1 LPTVGLGW
9 VCGFC
14 FRGTKAKIF
23 TYIWWDGKNYLNFG
37 PPFGDNQDIRKY
49 RDPAESGQ
57 TYSLERDKLN
67 PGEQFA
73 PVILERTRMQRFG
86 ERRTTASDGQ
96 ASSLF
101 LKLKAAAAVSCL
113 LLGTIPGYALQ
124 VAAPQQAAGQ
134 PNATGQVATPGLPAE
149 PAPNFTQPLYMRP
162 QIRDYTK
169 ERGYWKNPL
178 APYTPTSAPAANFL
192 NSPRLD
198 DLVKNGKIY
207 LSLSDAIL
215 LALENNYDIAIQ
227 RFNLNIADTD
237 ILRAKAGGTL
247 FGVNSGLVT
256 GTLGSSG
263 TTVAASGGPG
273 GTSASAGGAAAGA
286 QGVQLTTNGGGPT
299 PENMDPVFTGQIE
312 LQRAT
317 TAESSPLISGSP
329 FLTQNTNNYNFT
341 YNQGFI
347 TGTALQVT
355 YDNLYQ
361 TSNSIFNTYSPLYQT
376 SFNAQLTQ
384 HLLQGFGWGIN
395 GRFIVQAKN
404 NRRVADSAFRQQL
417 LFTINQVEN
426 IYWGLVSAYEDLQA
440 KQHAIDQ
447 STRLLEDDKKSL
459 EIGTLAPLDVVN
471 ANSAVETDRQALIAS
486 QSNLEYQ
493 QLLMKQAIAR
503 SLEDPVLANAPVI
516 PTDRVSLLET
526 PEEHASAD
534 DLVRQADANSPSIEQ
549 AVLTLKNDEITLKG
563 EKNALLPV
571 LDASAFYSANAL
583 GGSQSPSCVT
593 FGGTTGGIVPCTPV
607 PSITYGSAFSNLFN
621 SSSPD
626 KGVIFNLSVPIRN
639 RVAQSAQARSE
650 LEYRQ
655 AQMRL
660 QQLYVQ
666 TRMNVVN
673 QQFALTNDRAA
684 VKSAIATRDFDQ
696 QSLDDEVKKLHLG
709 ASTTANVL
717 QQQRNLATAEGNVI
731 SSTAKYAI
739 DRAEMAQILAS
750 TLDRYNI
757 AIQDAV
763 TGKVSTAPVIPGLEP
778 AKQGQEVTVPQ
789 QQQQLQNEEQQKPPQ
804 PQQ

>member
-1 LPTVGLGW
+1 
-9 VCGFC
+9 
-14 FRGTKAKIF
+14 
-23 TYIWWDGKNYLNFG
+23 
-37 PPFGDNQDIRKY
+37 
-49 RDPAESGQ
+49 
-57 TYSLERDKLN
+57 
-67 PGEQFA
+67 
-73 PVILERTRMQRFG
+73 MQRFG
-86 ERRTTASDGQ
+86 ERRATASDGQ
-96 ASSLF
+96 VSSLF

-124 VAAPQQAAGQ
+124 VAAPQQATGQ
-134 PNATGQVATPGLPAE
+134 PNATGQVTSPGLPGE

-162 QIRDYTK
+162 QLRDYTK

-178 APYTPTSAPAANFL
+178 APYTATSAPEANFL

-317 TAESSPLISGSP
+317 TAELNPLVSGSNS
-329 FLTQNTNNYNFT
+329 LTQNTNTYNFG
-341 YNQGFI
+341 YNQGFV
-347 TGTALQVT
+347 TGTALQVAF
-355 YDNLYQ
+355 NNNYQ
-361 TSNSIFNTYSPLYQT
+361 TSNNVFNSYSPAYQT
-376 SFNAQLTQ
+376 TFNVQLTQ

-440 KQHAIDQ
+440 KEHALEQ

-471 ANSAVETDRQALIAS
+471 ANSAVETDNQALIAS

-503 SLEDPVLANAPVI
+503 SLEDPALANAPVI

-563 EKNALLPV
+563 EKNALLPT
-571 LDASAFYSANAL
+571 LDVSGFYGASGL
-583 GGSQSPSCVT
+583 GGSQSPSCVSLT
-593 FGGTTGGIVPCTPV
+593 DFVTPCPAGTYPN
-607 PSITYGSAFSNLFN
+607 ITYGSALSNLFN
-621 SSSPD
+621 SSSPN
-626 KGVIFNLSVPIRN
+626 KGAIFTLSVPIRN

-666 TRMNVVN
+666 TRMNVIN
-673 QQFALTNDRAA
+673 QQFALTNDRAS
-684 VKSAIATRDFDQ
+684 VKSAIATRDYDQ
-696 QSLDDEVKKLHLG
+696 KSLEDEVKKLHLG

-778 AKQGQEVTVPQ
+778 AKQGPEVTVPQ
-789 QQQQLQNEEQQKPPQ
+789 QPQQLQNEEQQKPPQ